1 VLAIVE
7 LYERGC
13 VHSSLVRVGIVSA
26 GAMGSA
32 VGRALIDGGAEVV
45 TTLEGRSERTAR
57 LATEAGIECVPTLED
72 VVEDA
77 DAVLSIAP
85 PGEAE
90 DIAAAIAEACGA
102 AGAAPLVA
110 DLNAISPATARRIE
124 ATLARAGLDLVD
136 GSISGPP
143 PAKPGTTRIYLSGP
157 RAEEVAALPFSGVH
171 VIEVGDSVGTASAV
185 KMCTASVYKGSIALL
200 THALLTARAN
210 GVLDIVL
217 DDLDE
222 PADGAARSIARSATK
237 AGRYVAEMQEIA
249 ATQSAAGL
257 TPELFEA
264 MGEVYEA
271 LSRRGLARHAPEEI
285 ATPDLDDVLRQLAP
299 EDAG

>member
-1 VLAIVE
+1 
-7 LYERGC
+7 
-13 VHSSLVRVGIVSA
+13 VRVGIVSA

-32 VGRALIDGGAEVV
+32 VARTLLEGGAEVV

-57 LATEAGIECVPTLED
+57 LAEAAGIECLPTLQD
-72 VVEDA
+72 VVTYVDV
-77 DAVLSIAP
+77 VLSIAP

-90 DIAAAIAEACGA
+90 GIAAAIVEALGG

-124 ATLARAGLDLVD
+124 ADLAGAGLELVD

-143 PAKPGTTRIYLSGP
+143 PANLGTTRIYLSGP
-157 RAEEVAALPFSGVH
+157 RAGEIAALPFSGVH
-171 VIEVGDSVGTASAV
+171 VIEVGDEVGTASAV
-185 KMCTASVYKGSIALL
+185 KMCTASVYKGSVALL
-200 THALLTARAN
+200 TQALLTARAN
-210 GVLDIVL
+210 GVLDVVL
-217 DDLDE
+217 DDLGE
-222 PADGAARSIARSATK
+222 RADGAARSIARSAAK
-237 AGRYVAEMQEIA
+237 SSRYVAEMEEIA

-271 LSRRGLARHAPEEI
+271 LSRRRPARQAPEGVGAPE
-285 ATPDLDDVLRQLAP
+285 LEDVLRQLAP
-299 EDAG
+299 ESGR